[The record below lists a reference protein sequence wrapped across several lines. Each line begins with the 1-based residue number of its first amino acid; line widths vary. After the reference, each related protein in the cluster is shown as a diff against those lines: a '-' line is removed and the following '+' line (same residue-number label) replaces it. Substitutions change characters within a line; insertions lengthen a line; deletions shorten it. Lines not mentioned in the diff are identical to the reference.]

1 MLSPRASS
9 SAGAGIEA
17 FAPDLSALAAEARK
31 PDSVLPGWL
40 ANVAAAGR
48 GVSASTAAGIA
59 VAEKAELALDA
70 LESLGEATDDSHAQA
85 EEPAIQ
91 VRERG
96 TMRGKEKK
104 TKALQFDHHR
114 TIR

>member
-85 EEPAIQ
+85 EETAIQ

>member
-85 EEPAIQ
+85 EETAIQ

-104 TKALQFDHHR
+104 TKALHFDHHR